1 MSIKDQVC
9 HWCKKQGHLPRVC
22 QSKSKTFPPTQRTQ
36 SKRPTLKPTRQVGEE
51 SEDNSEDSMRPIY
64 TLEQGQDTPPAA
76 SFHPWSWLPGVIEQR
91 TGPASFKVR
100 LQGGRIRHCH
110 QDQVRN
116 HSVEVPQES
125 HTKLDTTTPT
135 TVSSE
140 LPLIAFLSGMKVV
153 ATPTN

>member
-1 MSIKDQVC
+1 
-9 HWCKKQGHLPRVC
+9 
-22 QSKSKTFPPTQRTQ
+22 
-36 SKRPTLKPTRQVGEE
+36 
-51 SEDNSEDSMRPIY
+51 MRPIY

-76 SFHPWSWLPGVIEQR
+76 PFHPWSWLPGVIEQR

-116 HSVEVPQES
+116 HSVEVPRNRILS
-125 HTKLDTTTPT
+125 LNTTTPT